1 MPVKSFNPRITPT
14 CFLSSLKNLQ
24 HVCARC
30 CSMILVLWCE
40 FVRYMV
46 SLFARFIR
54 STHAPSVGLCWITHM
69 LLDTIALDSALML
82 CLNCVIVF
90 VIILFGLLV
99 LFMLFKECKNIYWFV
114 MKSFILTTVLKLWKG
129 NSHTYSW
136 IMWRGTLDMYVL
148 IVRSNIKHIHHI
160 RDIEH
165 LSPCN

>member
-1 MPVKSFNPRITPT
+1 MFSVQLKKSSARL
-14 CFLSSLKNLQ
+14 CSMLQ
-24 HVCARC
+24 HDSRSVVWIR
-30 CSMILVLWCE
+30 SLHGQ
-40 FVRYMV
+40 FVRT
-46 SLFARFIR
+46 F
-54 STHAPSVGLCWITHM
+54 HSVHSCSFCWTVCWITHM

-99 LFMLFKECKNIYWFV
+99 LFMLFKECKIYIV
-114 MKSFILTTVLKLWKG
+114 MKSFILTTVLKMWKG